1 VIDILVIMAKHPLPG
16 TVKTRL
22 ARSIGDEAAA
32 GLAKAFLED
41 LIDRLHHCGNRLVL
55 ATSPNNPPATNY
67 FQTLAT
73 NLKGHCQLWSQPAG
87 SLGNRLEQVTADHL
101 GQQPGD
107 HNRVVVIGSDSPT
120 LPTTTIRAAFETLKH
135 THVVLA
141 PADDGGYVL
150 IGLSCPV
157 PSLFEG
163 IDWSTPRVLQ
173 QTRQQLTASNTPF
186 VELPGWYDID
196 TLDDLI
202 RLDNEL
208 DHRTPEADGGAGGG
222 AGGRAG
228 GATRRQIDSL
238 PTGWDTRSQGP

>member
-1 VIDILVIMAKHPLPG
+1 MIDILVIMAKHPLPG

-22 ARSIGDEAAA
+22 ARSVGDEAAA

-41 LIDRLHHCGNRLVL
+41 LIDRLHHCANRLVL

-67 FQTLAT
+67 FQTLVT
-73 NLKGHCQLWSQPAG
+73 NLKDHCPLWSQPTG

-101 GQQPGD
+101 GQQPED

-173 QTRQQLTASNTPF
+173 QTRQQLTASKTPF

-208 DHRTPEADGGAGGG
+208 DHQTPEAHGGEHGRAGG
-222 AGGRAG
+222 AG
-228 GATRRQIDSL
+228 GATRRQLDSL